1 VEHDQE
7 LLLSTNTQ
15 NLVLLS
21 MAIAVLAASYT
32 VGSVFCDS
40 GVHAIAQLQLY
51 NLVPQQEV
59 RGQV

>member
-1 VEHDQE
+1 M
-7 LLLSTNTQ
+7 STNTQ